1 MPLFESGLPQVVFYI
16 LYLSLFVGVVG
27 GAFSTG
33 RRDKV
38 NPGRVKAKYGRKD
51 SIGLTLTPFISLFLS
66 LWFGYYS
73 VGLLPSWSY
82 YLGITL
88 SILGV
93 MLSVWA
99 VRTLGRYM
107 TFGVTIY
114 NDQKVVKG
122 GPYRF
127 VRHPVYTASF
137 LIFTGMGF
145 AVQSWLAALMIAIWF
160 AASVAYRLVHEEKA
174 LVASLGEEY
183 ISYSRRVK
191 RFIPFIF

>member
-33 RRDKV
+33 RRDKA

-145 AVQSWLAALMIAIWF
+145 AVQSWLAALMMHTCSSTRRRPSSPRWAKNTCHTLGGSN
-160 AASVAYRLVHEEKA
+160 ASYHSSSNAV
-174 LVASLGEEY
+174 G
-183 ISYSRRVK
+183 
-191 RFIPFIF
+191 PP